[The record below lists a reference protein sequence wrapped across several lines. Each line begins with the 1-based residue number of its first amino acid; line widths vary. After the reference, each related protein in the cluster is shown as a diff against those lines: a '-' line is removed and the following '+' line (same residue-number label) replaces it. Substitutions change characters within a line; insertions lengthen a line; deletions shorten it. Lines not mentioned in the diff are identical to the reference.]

1 MGTFLA
7 DTHAR
12 GHSGSHVIDYE
23 VAEKSGDYVV
33 LRIRGE
39 LLGDLPA
46 RRLHEVLEEHYVD
59 DGVRIIRVD
68 LSEVDR
74 ISLEGVAILVD
85 LWRESHRRNKVF
97 QAEHA
102 QDVVR
107 EKLAT
112 TGVLR
117 LLSREE

>member
-1 MGTFLA
+1 
-7 DTHAR
+7 
-12 GHSGSHVIDYE
+12 VIEYE

-46 RRLHEVLEEHYVD
+46 KRLHEALEEHYID

-85 LWRESHRRNKVF
+85 LWRESQRRNKSF

-107 EKLAT
+107 EKLET